1 MTDGQAPKI
10 QGDEGCN
17 ARGQREADNLIKRG
31 ARIYKAKW
39 LEEKCIEV
47 EDGLRHHNMK
57 KAYCL
62 KKTLKKGS

>member
-1 MTDGQAPKI
+1 MDRRRELKETKAAMLG
-10 QGDEGCN
+10 
-17 ARGQREADNLIKRG
+17 GQREADNLIKRG